1 MTRCPPRPCR
11 TRGMKVVGE
20 GRFGRLL
27 AVRLCR
33 WVLWRWSRVESQS
46 SVVFLVWASKTLR
59 PTYY

>member
-1 MTRCPPRPCR
+1 
-11 TRGMKVVGE
+11 MKVVGE

-59 PTYY
+59 PTRSDPYY